1 MGWGDGGE
9 KDGRNACVSLLFFN
23 TPLPPTLFYFFPLSA
38 PPPPKG
44 TPKKP
49 TGIDS
54 ARDVVPWFLCDL
66 CYESLQRGAPGAHQ
80 PERLLTFF
88 QKRPG
93 RQNSQVIYRMIFLS
107 RKLSA
112 NQSSVK
118 SSPKG
123 YFHNDVSLNYGQ
135 SPLLFFSS
143 LLLLFFTLPR
153 HQNPFPSFLLSCLN
167 LPIPP
172 RCINNS
178 LNLHMKTAN

>member
-1 MGWGDGGE
+1 MGWRDGGE

-118 SSPKG
+118 NLPQKAI
-123 YFHNDVSLNYGQ
+123 FTMTC
-135 SPLLFFSS
+135 PLTTANPLSLFFPPS
-143 LLLLFFTLPR
+143 FFSFL
-153 HQNPFPSFLLSCLN
+153 PFPATRIRFLHFCFLV
-167 LPIPP
+167 
-172 RCINNS
+172 
-178 LNLHMKTAN
+178 